1 MAPNNSVPTI
11 KLSTIPIPKHVVS
24 IPNRFTDGN
33 ENRNQSDNKIS
44 HDKSG
49 INKKSITGDRL
60 RKFQESLRHRSKLL
74 LSRDRVKNSD

>member
-1 MAPNNSVPTI
+1 MAPNNSVPTV

-24 IPNRFTDGN
+24 TPKRFTDGN
-33 ENRNQSDNKIS
+33 EIRNQSDNKIS

-60 RKFQESLRHRSKLL
+60 RKIPRIVASSIKISAFARSCKEF
-74 LSRDRVKNSD
+74 